1 MQIVRHGRNFAL
13 LDADGTLIVIAVH
26 RKGGAGVR
34 PRLALIA
41 TALAGG
47 AS

>member
-13 LDADGTLIVIAVH
+13 LDADGTLIVIAVY
-26 RKGGAGVR
+26 RKGAEEVR
-34 PRLALIA
+34 RRLALIA